1 MYVSVA
7 GLFLVEGAVLLGV
20 PVPVTVQQNLLTV
33 FLLIISCWSAA
44 RTPSAQRETA
54 MTSSD
59 AATMPLFAGS
69 ALVALYAAFRFL
81 DPVWVNFV
89 LKAYFVLSGAIAV
102 SFCAAP
108 VARAALPR
116 ARPLF
121 SLALWSLP
129 SLPTWLGGPATA
141 PPSSKPWEPTAADAL
156 ALAVGSAV
164 AGWYAAGGGWL
175 ANNVLGFSF
184 CVGAIGVL
192 NPGSFTTAALLQ
204 SALFVYD
211 IVAVFGTGAV
221 LGPNRVSIMEEVA
234 VRLDGPI
241 KIFFPSPDGNR
252 RMALLGLGDIIVPG
266 SLLALLLRFDAVQAL
281 ARGGVDG
288 AVFNAVYFNAGVLAY
303 VGGLAL
309 TSLALAL
316 MDTAQPALL
325 YLVPCLLFTTLTLAV
340 ARGELGK
347 LWKYDEEAA
356 AAEGTSSVTVGGA
369 GAVAAGE
376 TKKDQ

>member
-1 MYVSVA
+1 M
-7 GLFLVEGAVLLGV
+7 
-20 PVPVTVQQNLLTV
+20 
-33 FLLIISCWSAA
+33 
-44 RTPSAQRETA
+44 
-54 MTSSD
+54 
-59 AATMPLFAGS
+59 
-69 ALVALYAAFRFL
+69 
-81 DPVWVNFV
+81 
-89 LKAYFVLSGAIAV
+89 
-102 SFCAAP
+102 
-108 VARAALPR
+108 
-116 ARPLF
+116 
-121 SLALWSLP
+121 
-129 SLPTWLGGPATA
+129 
-141 PPSSKPWEPTAADAL
+141 
-156 ALAVGSAV
+156 GSAV

-175 ANNVLGFSF
+175 ANNVLGFAF
-184 CVGAIGVL
+184 CVGAIGVF

-241 KIFFPSPDGNR
+241 KIFFPSPDGGR

-288 AVFNAVYFNAGVLAY
+288 ALFNAVYFNAGVLAY

-325 YLVPCLLFTTLTLAV
+325 YLVPCLLLTTVALAL
-340 ARGELGK
+340 ARGEFFA
-347 LWKYDEEAA
+347 LWKYDEEAV
-356 AAEGTSSVTVGGA
+356 EGGNAVKTVGGA
-369 GAVAAGE
+369 AGAAADGEAASAGE
-376 TKKDQ
+376 TKKEK